1 MNFKKILFV
10 LLAVTIYVPE
20 SIAYDI
26 NDAVKLALQNSEGL
40 KAQRKKL
47 EITMLSKPK
56 AITGFLPS
64 ISANLSHNR
73 YEDKADSLQ
82 KTNNYNGLVINIE
95 QEIFAGGGSIAKIAA
110 SNASINSAYQ
120 EYLESF
126 NDLMLKAVKSY
137 QNVVTSRKIVNVQKE
152 NVKMSKKNV
161 EKSRIAVKAGAERKS
176 ALLVAKAEL
185 SAAQAELQKY
195 EIQLVNTENNYNYY
209 IGEGAPQNIKELNFE
224 KGDIASSQVFEKEVM
239 AKNPSINKAKYDIK
253 TSQHNKSMAVSKL
266 SPVVSVAADFLRNNN
281 KDLRKGNTYSL
292 KVTVPIFNKG
302 IDYIGISEETKK
314 YKQSQNIFDDNM
326 SIVKSKLMSIWNN
339 HIGYKDVYYSYVDA
353 EKNYFKTYKAML
365 QEFDAGARTIT
376 DVIETQRRYNH
387 STIKKLDEESQYKLS
402 YYEMHNLIGD
412 LPRLFNHQ
420 VKK

>member
-1 MNFKKILFV
+1 MCQFMNFKKILFV

-185 SAAQAELQKY
+185 S
-195 EIQLVNTENNYNYY
+195 
-209 IGEGAPQNIKELNFE
+209 
-224 KGDIASSQVFEKEVM
+224 
-239 AKNPSINKAKYDIK
+239 
-253 TSQHNKSMAVSKL
+253 
-266 SPVVSVAADFLRNNN
+266 
-281 KDLRKGNTYSL
+281 
-292 KVTVPIFNKG
+292 
-302 IDYIGISEETKK
+302 
-314 YKQSQNIFDDNM
+314 
-326 SIVKSKLMSIWNN
+326 
-339 HIGYKDVYYSYVDA
+339 
-353 EKNYFKTYKAML
+353 
-365 QEFDAGARTIT
+365 
-376 DVIETQRRYNH
+376 
-387 STIKKLDEESQYKLS
+387 
-402 YYEMHNLIGD
+402 
-412 LPRLFNHQ
+412 
-420 VKK
+420 